1 MQRPPLRAWRCW
13 ASRQSGFPDHRRNDC
28 LRASTFPSEN
38 RGPAILNPI
47 GSPSFE
53 KPHGIEIAGS
63 PKMLNGV
70 QFEMT
75 SGSRGLGSSSR
86 FSESLIVRGVMRM
99 VGKATKSKFVKAI
112 NVFANGDQPPL
123 RADVINHFLGTRLS
137 GGIVHVLDCRIEILT
152 NTKGLPYYRNLPCSA
167 DDTRLWFWS
176 TSKGHRLLPR
186 RPSSFPHRLDRR
198 TAPAEFL
205 IGFLKPAASW
215 TPDKS
220 DDVLHRQFTSAEFY
234 TVRNCWQASKRA
246 IFTGTKS
253 IGQNG
258 PGFTQAHSR
267 GGKACVSRSHVEKC

>member
-1 MQRPPLRAWRCW
+1 MGGGFAEQP
-13 ASRQSGFPDHRRNDC
+13 SRTGFHAIPVHAGCSDRLCEPGAAGQVDSQDFRITGGTTVSGFTGGRRVC
-28 LRASTFPSEN
+28 HSVTFSYAFASASTLPSEN
-38 RGPAILNPI
+38 RGPAIINPI

-137 GGIVHVLDCRIEILT
+137 GGIVHVLDCRIEVLT
-152 NTKGLPYYRNLPCSA
+152 NTKGIPRCIFAEEFQMIREPLR
-167 DDTRLWFWS
+167 TERW
-176 TSKGHRLLPR
+176 RLL
-186 RPSSFPHRLDRR
+186 
-198 TAPAEFL
+198 
-205 IGFLKPAASW
+205 
-215 TPDKS
+215 
-220 DDVLHRQFTSAEFY
+220 
-234 TVRNCWQASKRA
+234 
-246 IFTGTKS
+246 
-253 IGQNG
+253 
-258 PGFTQAHSR
+258 
-267 GGKACVSRSHVEKC
+267 CVCLRYQCCLSSRSESRARGCGTGSP